1 MKKTETWR
9 VEVAYA
15 SPSRQELME
24 VPTRP
29 GATVE
34 QVIRESGILESFPE
48 IDLSCQQV
56 GIYGEIVSLQDPVH
70 DGDRV
75 EIYRALLADPKE
87 IRKRRVKSRTRR
99 KKK

>member
-1 MKKTETWR
+1 MKKRETWR
-9 VEVAYA
+9 VEVAYS
-15 SPSRQELME
+15 SPSRQELIE
-24 VPTRP
+24 VPTQP
-29 GATVE
+29 DATVE
-34 QVIRESGILESFPE
+34 QVIRESGILKTFPE

-56 GIYGEIVSLQDPVH
+56 GIYGEIASLQDPVH

-87 IRKRRVKSRTRR
+87 IRKRRAKPRTGR